1 MAAASIYQL
10 YMRRKEGTENKHQ
23 LIFPLYLLS
32 IFVYLLYPLLSISNI
47 YQSPTQACAH
57 TSLSHC
63 LLCFCLFNFSP
74 PLRYLSLPACV
85 QHVLLWSVQ
94 HTAVSWVWA
103 TAPQESRTASQG
115 EDTTNLPAHI
125 QIVRYKELDSHMKVY
140 FSLDKQFATLFFGLF
155 LFLLTMLGVWWDLT
169 QLHFTQNLSC
179 TFNLFNFPF

>member
-10 YMRRKEGTENKHQ
+10 YMKGKKVQKTNTSSFC
-23 LIFPLYLLS
+23 LFTFCPSLFIFFIPSYPFLTYTKAQHKPVRTHLCH
-32 IFVYLLYPLLSISNI
+32 IVFFVFVYLI
-47 YQSPTQACAH
+47 
-57 TSLSHC
+57 
-63 LLCFCLFNFSP
+63 FP

-115 EDTTNLPAHI
+115 EDTTNFLAYI

-155 LFLLTMLGVWWDLT
+155 F
-169 QLHFTQNLSC
+169 FYYPC
-179 TFNLFNFPF
+179 